1 MIFPTTTTTTHT
13 GGGELARL
21 APVEASKYEDQY

>member
-1 MIFPTTTTTTHT
+1 MYDIPHHHHTHT